1 MQLKHIKHEIW
12 IYLCSLY
19 KNNCIFAS
27 TEKKYIFNLL
37 TQISLFISFKTSTK
51 FYCHCQK
58 NLVVTALP
66 IQLLESANP
75 AAAALLLTKNG
86 FLCWAGA
93 ALATTFDWEWS
104 SCNDVYED
112 VCDTSINNRI
122 SVRRGSHGLSVKRAQ
137 RTKSNRPEGP
147 PTRSQGPQGLQTS
160 SI

>member
-1 MQLKHIKHEIW
+1 MKSGYIYVPCTKINVFLQAQKGNIFSIFWLK
-12 IYLCSLY
+12 
-19 KNNCIFAS
+19 F
-27 TEKKYIFNLL
+27 
-37 TQISLFISFKTSTK
+37 SLFISFETSTK

-66 IQLLESANP
+66 IPLLESANP

-112 VCDTSINNRI
+112 VCDTSINNQI
-122 SVRRGSHGLSVKRAQ
+122 SVRRGSHGLSVKRAR

-160 SI
+160 SISYS